1 MDRQA
6 QINDPYFRKLDTY
19 IRQNRNT
26 LGSAS
31 VMYTESNDNGQEI
44 QFRTVYNSG
53 GKTYRSIAAINKDNQ
68 NIDESS
74 LTEVIE
80 IPVEEE
86 KISSGI
92 S

>member
-1 MDRQA
+1 
-6 QINDPYFRKLDTY
+6 
-19 IRQNRNT
+19 
-26 LGSAS
+26 
-31 VMYTESNDNGQEI
+31 MYTESNDNGQEI